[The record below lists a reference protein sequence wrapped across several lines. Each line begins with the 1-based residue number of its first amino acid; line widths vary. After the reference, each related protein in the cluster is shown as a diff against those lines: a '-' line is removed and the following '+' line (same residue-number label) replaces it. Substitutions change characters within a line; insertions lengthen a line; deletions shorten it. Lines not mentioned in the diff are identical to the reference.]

1 MTVTFV
7 DNSAQQYDSSAVE
20 LTEHL
25 RSLGL
30 GLGAMR
36 VWLGDRNS
44 SSMVQLRHREI
55 THAIN
60 CERDLFGCSKEEGV
74 IYLNRDAEEEGFDDA
89 NTFLIELLS
98 SGSASSRVLVF
109 DLTGNGRSCGV
120 LLSLLMC
127 QLKMTLAQAYR
138 ALSMHRS
145 SMNLRSALVEQLR
158 KCEASINGG
167 LPCTL
172 TLSRTRQVLLHE
184 KFVVSW
190 TSFSPQQRVKLS
202 LDLGGSSPV
211 VFYALHGAEDEAME
225 QVRRMLLELQVEV
238 LPCVVDLTTRQVEPL
253 READPSEG
261 EGEESPEKA
270 ASPEELCLQAL
281 GLYEECYFTRAAALY
296 CKALER
302 EPCNASA
309 RFNAAS
315 LCHMLGLPSLA
326 VHHTME
332 LLLRNA
338 GDATAH
344 SFLWALAQTDAP
356 RLRPVVT
363 SAYRRL
369 AASGDASAA
378 HKLSVLTGEG
388 ESARRV
394 DPAYARAIYD
404 DMGGAFESK
413 LVDHLGYRGP
423 WQLLSLLQE
432 TLGEGLRAEGWRVL
446 DLGCGS
452 GLCGRVFES
461 LVSEHEARLSA
472 IEGGETDAA
481 TVATGSVSASAL
493 SDLSCLC
500 SVLKKPSFMAG
511 ADVSMKMVEI
521 SAKSGKYHALGCCDL
536 HDALRVFQGAELDL
550 VLAADTFIYVGAL
563 GRTFAAVRRALK
575 RGCGGL
581 FAFSTEDLD
590 ESPMRLPSPPPHCAD
605 TLNDEDDDEDDIPG
619 AVPGW
624 GAALLSSARF
634 AHSGAYVERLAE
646 QHGFRLVGRRQ
657 VVLRCEATVP
667 LAGQLFLLEAIETA
681 EG

>member
-1 MTVTFV
+1 MSLSVTFL

-30 GLGAMR
+30 GTGGMR
-36 VWLGDRNS
+36 LWLGDRS
-44 SSMVQLRHREI
+44 SASMVQLLHRGI

-60 CERDLFGCSKEEGV
+60 CERDLFGCSKEEGL
-74 IYLNRDAEEEGFDDA
+74 IYLNRDAEDGGGLDDA
-89 NTFLIELLS
+89 NTFLLEQLS
-98 SGSASSRVLVF
+98 SGTESRVLVF

-138 ALSMHRS
+138 ALSKHRS
-145 SMNLRSALVEQLR
+145 SMSLRGALVEQLR
-158 KCEASINGG
+158 KVEASISGG

-172 TLSRTRQVLLHE
+172 ALSRTRQVLLHD

-190 TSFSPQQRVKLS
+190 TSFPPQKRVKLS
-202 LDLGGSSPV
+202 LSHGGTCPV
-211 VFYALHGAEDEAME
+211 LFYSLHEADDEAMV
-225 QVRRMLLELQVEV
+225 QVRRLLLELQVEV
-238 LPCVVDLTTRQVEPL
+238 LPCVVDLTTRQVEL
-253 READPSEG
+253 LSGADQSEG
-261 EGEESPEKA
+261 EDEDEGEDSPGK
-270 ASPEELCLQAL
+270 ASPEDLCLQAL
-281 GLYEECYFTRAAALY
+281 ALYEECDFTGAAALY
-296 CKALER
+296 CEALEQ
-302 EPCNASA
+302 EPGNASA

-315 LCHMLGLPSLA
+315 LCHMLDLPSLA
-326 VHHTME
+326 VHHTTE
-332 LLLRNA
+332 LLLRNP

-356 RLRPVVT
+356 RLRPLVV

-369 AASGDASAA
+369 VASGDVSAA

-404 DMGGAFESK
+404 DMGSAFETK

-423 WQLLSLLQE
+423 WELFSLLE
-432 TLGEGLRAEGWRVL
+432 ESLGEGLGGAEGWRVL

-461 LVSEHEARLSA
+461 LVSERDARLNA
-472 IEGGETDAA
+472 LDEGA
-481 TVATGSVSASAL
+481 GSVPASAL
-493 SDLSCLC
+493 SDLSCLR
-500 SVLKKPSFMAG
+500 SVLEKPSFMAG

-521 SAKSGKYHALGCCDL
+521 SVKSGTYHALGCCDL
-536 HDALRVFQGAELDL
+536 HDALGVFQGAELDL

-563 GRTFAAVRRALK
+563 GRTFAAVLRALK
-575 RGCGGL
+575 REGRGGL

-590 ESPMRLPSPPPHCAD
+590 ESPMRLPSPQPGTRKD
-605 TLNDEDDDEDDIPG
+605 EEDDDDIPG

-634 AHSGAYVERLAE
+634 AHSGVYIERLAE
-646 QHGFRLVGRRQ
+646 RHGFSVVGRRR

-667 LAGQLFLLEAIETA
+667 LAGQLFLLKAVETA
-681 EG
+681 VG